1 MDIAIQA
8 GGTFEELR
16 TTARWA
22 ELLGLSTLAVADHYL
37 LSLGDDFGTVPAFDA
52 LAQLAALAVETDHIG
67 LAVLVSPITFRHPAV
82 LAKTAVTID
91 HLSGGRFALGVGT
104 GWLEREHEV
113 FGLGFP
119 ETGER
124 FAMLE
129 DALGYLRAFLDPD
142 HPGHEGRWFS
152 LEAVPTAP
160 RPIGPLPIVVGGI
173 GPHQTPR
180 LAGAYADE
188 FNCYPAPPG
197 EWRAR
202 VDRARVA
209 AKDAGRDPDA
219 LLISSAGAVMSAAN
233 EADYQA
239 MLGESAA
246 SAGVTVEQLEAH
258 MQRRNTPRGTHDQ
271 VVEQLAALAA
281 EGMQRFYLQRSPGFD
296 YDETATLIGR
306 LAELG

>member
-1 MDIAIQA
+1 VDIAIQA

-37 LSLGDDFGTVPAFDA
+37 LSLGDDSGTVPAFDA

-113 FGLGFP
+113 FGFAFP
-119 ETGER
+119 ETAER

-142 HPGHEGRWFS
+142 HPGHRGRWFS
-152 LEAVPTAP
+152 LEAVATLP

-180 LAGAYADE
+180 LAGAHADE

-219 LLISSAGAVMSAAN
+219 LLISSAGAVMSATS
-233 EADYQA
+233 EADYETL
-239 MLGESAA
+239 LGESAA
-246 SAGVTVEQLEAH
+246 SADVSVEQLEAH

>member
-113 FGLGFP
+113 FGLAFP
-119 ETGER
+119 ETAER

-129 DALGYLRAFLDPD
+129 DALGYLRAFFDSD

-180 LAGAYADE
+180 LAGAFADE

-219 LLISSAGAVMSAAN
+219 LLISSAGAVMSAPN
-233 EADYQA
+233 EAEYHT
-239 MLGESAA
+239 MLGDAAA
-246 SAGVTVEQLEAH
+246 SSGVTVEQLEAH

-271 VVEQLAALAA
+271 VMEQLAALAA

-306 LAELG
+306 LAELN

>member
-1 MDIAIQA
+1 VDIAIQA
-8 GGTFEELR
+8 DGTFEELR

-37 LSLGDDFGTVPAFDA
+37 LSLADDLGTVPVFDA
-52 LAQLAALAVETDHIG
+52 LAQLAALAVETDRIG

-113 FGLGFP
+113 FGFAFP
-119 ETGER
+119 ETAER

-142 HPGHEGRWFS
+142 HPGHQGRWFS
-152 LEAVPTAP
+152 LEAVPTSP

-180 LAGAYADE
+180 LAGAHADE

-219 LLISSAGAVMSAAN
+219 LLISSAGAVMSATS
-233 EADYQA
+233 EADYQTL
-239 MLGESAA
+239 LGESAA
-246 SAGVTVEQLEAH
+246 SAGVSVEQLEAH

>member
-180 LAGAYADE
+180 LAGAHADE
-188 FNCYPAPPG
+188 FNCYPAPPA

-209 AKDAGRDPDA
+209 AEDAGRDPDA
-219 LLISSAGAVMSAAN
+219 LLISSAGAVMSASS
-233 EADYQA
+233 EADYEA

-246 SAGVTVEQLEAH
+246 SAGVSVEQLEVH

>member
-22 ELLGLSTLAVADHYL
+22 ELLGLSTMAVADHYL

-152 LEAVPTAP
+152 LEAVPTSP

-219 LLISSAGAVMSAAN
+219 LLISSAGAVMSAPN
-233 EADYQA
+233 EAEYHT
-239 MLGESAA
+239 MLGDAAA
-246 SAGVTVEQLEAH
+246 SSGVTVEQLEAH

-271 VVEQLAALAA
+271 VMEQLAALAA